1 MAPYTTPLTIE
12 EGTTAKDANGNLYTG
27 TLTAKGGTYTFV
39 LSNDEQMV
47 LSVPYGYKVTV
58 TEQQGETTAIPVSSQ
73 YYETGSAGKVLTP
86 GAATQT
92 VDSIDK
98 DYTVEFANNRN
109 PVAPT
114 GLESNHTAPYTLM
127 ITGGRHRR
135 AGADRQ
141 HDGSSCAPP
150 PRGVTPMRTMQD
162 IADQLSAMKFRKKT
176 FGGVDEAD
184 VWKKLEALQEI
195 YQQVYD
201 DQAAYYQALLD
212 ERDKALARMMGR
224 RGDAHE

>member
-1 MAPYTTPLTIE
+1 
-12 EGTTAKDANGNLYTG
+12 
-27 TLTAKGGTYTFV
+27 
-39 LSNDEQMV
+39 
-47 LSVPYGYKVTV
+47 
-58 TEQQGETTAIPVSSQ
+58 
-73 YYETGSAGKVLTP
+73 
-86 GAATQT
+86 
-92 VDSIDK
+92 
-98 DYTVEFANNRN
+98 
-109 PVAPT
+109 
-114 GLESNHTAPYTLM
+114 
-127 ITGGRHRR
+127 
-135 AGADRQ
+135 
-141 HDGSSCAPP
+141 
-150 PRGVTPMRTMQD
+150 MRTMQD